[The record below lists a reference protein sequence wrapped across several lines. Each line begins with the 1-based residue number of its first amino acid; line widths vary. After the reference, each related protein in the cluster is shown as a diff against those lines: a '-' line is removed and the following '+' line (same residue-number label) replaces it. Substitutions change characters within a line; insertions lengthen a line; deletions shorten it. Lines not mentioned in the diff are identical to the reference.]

1 MGDIF
6 ILIMVIGFTSSSGG
20 TSISQEF
27 FSRESCENARADI
40 VRQTEQQ
47 REKLRGAL
55 LGGDGSAYIVARV
68 HGCYKK

>member
-1 MGDIF
+1 MDIF
-6 ILIMVIGFTSSSGG
+6 VLIIVIGLTSSQSGG

-40 VRQTEQQ
+40 VRQTELQ
-47 REKLRGAL
+47 RPSIGTTAF
-55 LGGDGSAYIVARV
+55 VVRV